1 MQCLSQLIHI
11 IYFCINIILYNDAII
26 LLQETFAFN
35 SSYWSDNNTYNL
47 AGGMT
52 GLDSEETK
60 LPTYWNTPFTKI
72 CLGMKVGSDTRFI
85 LLPKQ
90 ARSLYSLIADG
101 VYRATSLTRDTWKS
115 LIAGSSLQYNCDKE
129 GFNTEP
135 DDKNDV
141 HYARSRI
148 GILGNN
154 ENDCNTPDSVIGF
167 GKGDLPYGT
176 TCGNGVPFSY
186 ADNGIKNTAAM
197 GYIFVQ

>member
-35 SSYWSDNNTYNL
+35 SLYWSDNNTYNL

-90 ARSLYSLIADG
+90 ARSMYSLIADG

-115 LIAGSSLQYNCDKE
+115 LIAGSSLQLNCAKE
-129 GFNTEP
+129 GFNTKA
-135 DDKNDV
+135 DDEASNAK
-141 HYARSRI
+141 SRI
-148 GILGNN
+148 GILGNQ

-167 GKGDLPYGT
+167 GNGDYPHST
-176 TCGNGVPFSY
+176 TCGNGASEHN
-186 ADNGIKNTAAM
+186 ADNGPKDTAAM

>member
-1 MQCLSQLIHI
+1 METIAS
-11 IYFCINIILYNDAII
+11 ILWTYAFI
-26 LLQETFAFN
+26 LFKQETFAFN

-115 LIAGSSLQYNCDKE
+115 LIAGSSLQLNCAKE
-129 GFNTEP
+129 GFNTKP
-135 DDKNDV
+135 DDEANVDHAK
-141 HYARSRI
+141 SRI
-148 GILGNN
+148 GILGN
-154 ENDCNTPDSVIGF
+154 EQNDCNSPDSVIGF
-167 GKGDLPYGT
+167 GNGDYHHST
-176 TCGNGVPFSY
+176 TCGNGASEY
-186 ADNGIKNTAAM
+186 NADNGSNDTAAM